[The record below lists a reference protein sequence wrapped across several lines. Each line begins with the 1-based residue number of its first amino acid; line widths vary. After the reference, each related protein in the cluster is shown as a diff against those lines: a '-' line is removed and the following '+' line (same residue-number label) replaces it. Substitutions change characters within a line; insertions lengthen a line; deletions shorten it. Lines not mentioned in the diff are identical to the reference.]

1 MWKPDSVDAVLK
13 GFTSLA
19 ARLDRI
25 GERLEKATQ
34 CINEQKSQLEMQAKR
49 NKHEA
54 DRAARVSA
62 KLKELV
68 G

>member
-1 MWKPDSVDAVLK
+1 MWKSDSVDAVLE

-34 CINEQKSQLEMQAKR
+34 SINEQKSLLEMQAKR
-49 NKHEA
+49 NKYEA